1 MGVLDRMIKAS
12 TEWGMRMQP
21 RRAERV
27 SDEYLYAAPSFRDQV
42 SAIRDAGVHLV
53 QEGMSPSVGGGG
65 IAVRRSAKTAAVT
78 SSGANLGAID
88 NRHLTTV
95 EVSDPKFPA
104 LAAIRAGAEAAVWA
118 FPSSLLALANSGIGI
133 EPVSTDLATLTGSVS
148 MIDSLEDAGPGL
160 SVIRGRG
167 VVSGADDVGQAVTR
181 IQAGE
186 ALAWMT
192 IVVTTLRRS
201 NG

>member
-1 MGVLDRMIKAS
+1 VGVLDRVIRAS

-42 SAIRDAGVHLV
+42 AAIRDAGAVLV
-53 QEGMSPSVGGGG
+53 QAGMSPSVGGGG
-65 IAVRRSAKTAAVT
+65 IAVRRSAKTTAVT
-78 SSGANLGAID
+78 SPGANLGAID

-95 EVSDPKFPA
+95 EVGDPRFPA
-104 LAAIRAGAEAAVWA
+104 LTAIRAGAETAVWA
-118 FPSSLLALANSGIGI
+118 FPSSLLALANSGVGI
-133 EPVSTDLATLTGSVS
+133 EPVSTDLATLTGTVL

-181 IQAGE
+181 IQAAE

-192 IVVTTLRRS
+192 IVAATLRRS